1 MIRAISVDMD
11 GTFLDG
17 NGEYDRARFEK
28 IYAELMKRG
37 IKFIVASGNQYYQL
51 KSFFPG
57 KDEEL
62 FYVAENGAVIFYQ
75 GELRSVN

>member
-28 IYAELMKRG
+28 IYVELMKRG

-51 KSFFPG
+51 KSFFQG
-57 KDEEL
+57 RMRSFFMLLKMGRL
-62 FYVAENGAVIFYQ
+62 FFIKGNFGV
-75 GELRSVN
+75 

>member
-51 KSFFPG
+51 KSFFLARMRSFFMWLKMG
-57 KDEEL
+57 RL
-62 FYVAENGAVIFYQ
+62 FFIKENFGV
-75 GELRSVN
+75 

>member
-28 IYAELMKRG
+28 IYVELMKRG

-51 KSFFPG
+51 KSFFFQG
-57 KDEEL
+57 RMRSFFMLLKMGRL
-62 FYVAENGAVIFYQ
+62 FFIKGNFGV
-75 GELRSVN
+75 

>member
-62 FYVAENGAVIFYQ
+62 FMWLKMGRLFFIKENFGV
-75 GELRSVN
+75 